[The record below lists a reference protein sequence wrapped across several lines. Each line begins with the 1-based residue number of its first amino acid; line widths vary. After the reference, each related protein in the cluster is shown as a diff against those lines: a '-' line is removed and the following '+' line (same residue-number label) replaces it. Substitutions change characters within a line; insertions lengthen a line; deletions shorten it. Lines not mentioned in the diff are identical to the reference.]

1 MCKKI
6 AIIIFSVLYFI
17 GQCQAEIFKKIII
30 NGNQKISSST
40 IKDIINFDIS
50 KNYNLSNLNQFQKIL
65 YDSKYFKKVEILKKD
80 AFLYINLVENPF
92 IDFFYINGVENKQRE
107 EFFYENLSLGQNKI
121 FSEVLLKK
129 DVDIILNNLND
140 AGYYNAKVE
149 PRIAELDGNVINLV
163 LDVNR
168 GKKYRISNI
177 FFIGNKNFSASTLSD
192 VVSSS
197 RYGWWKFLSN
207 SSTANNSRIDY
218 DATLLKK
225 FYLERGY
232 FDIQI
237 ISKDIKINNKNQ
249 AEITFSIN
257 PGQKYYF
264 EKGVIIDNEKI
275 LSNENFQK
283 VETLILSKLKN
294 EYSADKID
302 KVKGLI
308 YDYLNSKKVEFFNFT
323 ILQKKLDKNLIKP
336 EIIFTK
342 SKRQFVDFIN
352 INGNSITE
360 EEFIRSKITF
370 AEGDAFENYKLNK
383 SIKNLK
389 STGVFKE
396 VKTNLN
402 RNDKNETITVNF
414 DVEEQPTGSISAGL
428 GIGTAG
434 STISSSL
441 TEKNLFG
448 KGINLRSILSL
459 GTEKI
464 NADVDLSIPDFKYSG
479 NTLNTGFYA
488 ISTDYKNAGYESSK
502 FGSRLGLTYDLF
514 EDVSFQYGLGLERDS
529 IDVNSSASKLYKDR
543 EGNYNTIQ
551 TFYSVVSDKR
561 NNSFLPTSG
570 HKIGLK
576 QSLGLPG
583 SDIPFL
589 KNSLFGSYYYPATKK
604 MTVNVKG
611 GIDSN
616 NALSNSKNVKLSDR
630 LFLTSS
636 KLRGFESFGV
646 GPKDGKDHIGGN
658 YSYYTSIS
666 STIPNPL
673 PEKWN
678 ANTILFLDT
687 GNVWGVDFN
696 DSLDSNKIRSSF
708 GAVLEWISPLGPVSF
723 TFSEAISQAN
733 GDLEENFNFV
743 IGSTF

>member
-1 MCKKI
+1 MLKKI
-6 AIIIFSVLYFI
+6 VIVIFFTLYFV
-17 GQCQAEIFKKIII
+17 GLGHTDIFKKIII
-30 NGNQKISSST
+30 NGNKKISSSK
-40 IKDIINFDIS
+40 ILNIIDFDIS
-50 KNYNLSNLNQFQKIL
+50 KNYSSNDLNQFQKLL
-65 YDSKYFKKVEILKKD
+65 YNSEYFKKVEVLKKED
-80 AFLYINLVENPF
+80 QLYINLVENPF
-92 IDFFYINGVENKQRE
+92 IDFFYINGVVNKKRE
-107 EFFYENLSLGQNKI
+107 EFFYENLFLGQNKI
-121 FSEVLLKK
+121 FSEVSLKK
-129 DVDIILNNLND
+129 DINLILNEFNN
-140 AGYYNAKVE
+140 AGYYNAKIT
-149 PRIAELDGNVINLV
+149 PKIAALDGNVINLI
-163 LDVNR
+163 LDIDR
-168 GKKYRISNI
+168 GKKFKISNI
-177 FFIGNKNFSASTLSD
+177 YFVGNKNFSASTLSD

-218 DATLLKK
+218 DVTLLKK

-232 FDIQI
+232 YDIQV
-237 ISKDIKINNKNQ
+237 ISKDIKITSNNLV
-249 AEITFSIN
+249 ELTFSIN
-257 PGQKYYF
+257 SGEKYYF

-283 VETLILSKLKN
+283 VETLILSILKK
-294 EYSADKID
+294 EYSTDKIE

-308 YDYLNSKKVEFFNFT
+308 YDYLNSKKVEFFNFN
-323 ILQKKLDKNLIKP
+323 ILQKKLDKNIIKP

-383 SIKNLK
+383 SINNLK

-428 GIGTAG
+428 GVGTAG

-479 NTLNTGFYA
+479 NTLNTGLYA

-514 EDVSFQYGLGLERDS
+514 EDVSFQYGFGLERDS

-551 TFYSVVSDKR
+551 TYYSVVSDKR

-570 HKIGLK
+570 HKIGFK

-604 MTVNVKG
+604 MTVNFKG

-616 NALSNSKNVKLSDR
+616 NALSNSKDVKLSDR

-723 TFSEAISQAN
+723 TFSEAISQAS